1 MSLYLSDGFIITRN
15 VTGCC
20 FMKSLLGKGGK
31 TDFQVRPWGIRRTRK
46 SVVPLNQQAVTR
58 RVTIGYPT
66 QSASFEERTATIIH
80 SQPFEFSDD
89 GTKTGRA
96 TEPVLLFFFE

>member
-1 MSLYLSDGFIITRN
+1 MSLYLSDGFIMTRN

-46 SVVPLNQQAVTR
+46 SVVPLNQQAGERGTAR
-58 RVTIGYPT
+58 RLRSGLSLAYRLVALMGWYSIRI
-66 QSASFEERTATIIH
+66 ALSFR
-80 SQPFEFSDD
+80 
-89 GTKTGRA
+89 G
-96 TEPVLLFFFE
+96 